1 MMKETVIAVVGPT
14 AVGKTALSVEI
25 AKTFNGE
32 IISGDS
38 MQIYQGMDI
47 GTAKITQDEMQG
59 VIHHMID
66 IRKPGEDFSVA
77 DFKMA
82 VETKIKAIADRGK
95 VPIIAGGT
103 GLYIQAILYDYTFPS
118 AERDADLTA
127 ELEQELEEIG
137 AVAMHMR
144 LQSIDPEQ
152 AAKIHP
158 NNYRRTIRAL
168 EVYEATGETMS
179 SRENRQSKEP
189 LYHSI
194 LIGLEMER
202 ELLYSQINK
211 RVDHMVDKGLIEEAK
226 MFYDMGI
233 GHSQAMKA
241 IGYKE
246 FIPYFQGE
254 RSVEEAIRRL
264 KRNSRRYAKRQLT
277 WFKNKL
283 PVDWYSITPTDAKET
298 FQLILR
304 DLAGFLEE
312 K

>member
-118 AERDADLTA
+118 TERDADLTA

-283 PVDWYSITPTDAKET
+283 PVDWYSITPTGAKET

>member
-82 VETKIKAIADRGK
+82 VENRIKAIADRGK